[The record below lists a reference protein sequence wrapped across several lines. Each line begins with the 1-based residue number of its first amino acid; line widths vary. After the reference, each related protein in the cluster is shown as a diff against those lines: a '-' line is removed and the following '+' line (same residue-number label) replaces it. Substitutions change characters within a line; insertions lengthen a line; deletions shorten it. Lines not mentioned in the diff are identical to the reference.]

1 MQVAEALFLARST
14 YSDVGEKTLAFDSSG
29 PMRHLPFFDE
39 LALLDDN
46 DGNWR
51 AVSAGLVLLRLVD
64 AWVEEGP
71 AVVAADG
78 WGVRSVISAIDE
90 MPEGL
95 PARAILTSALDALC
109 SARTGDLHLV
119 APRLMAYAQ
128 LLDLDGKFAL
138 AADVYDTIIAHEDPV
153 EEHELVV
160 NALLRR
166 GHCLRELGDFAEAA
180 DIFTTAGQ
188 LAHRYGDMIGTLRA
202 RIGEAKIIM
211 TRGNLPKADA
221 ILDET
226 AARAS
231 EYGLNEVR
239 SRATQ
244 DRAHIA
250 HMRGQYDAAV
260 RFAYDAMRDSVS
272 DRERDRILNDL
283 AGSFYMLGVKSAARD
298 AFLILAATARE
309 QYQRWAASIN
319 LMELSAED
327 GMELQFER
335 YRQQLAAAALPPLLQ
350 TQFELHAGRA
360 YQVFGRG
367 DQARDWL
374 GRAHASATR
383 HAFNHL
389 VFAAEE
395 ALAANETAGRRV
407 WQEPAAFD
415 IPRDLKSIIQDLRE
429 MRILSAVT

>member
-1 MQVAEALFLARST
+1 
-14 YSDVGEKTLAFDSSG
+14 
-29 PMRHLPFFDE
+29 MRHLPFFDE
-39 LALLDDN
+39 LALLHDN
-46 DGNWR
+46 DASWR

-71 AVVAADG
+71 AVVTADG
-78 WGVRSVISAIDE
+78 WGVRSVISAVDE

-95 PARAILTSALDALC
+95 PARAILTSTLDALC
-109 SARTGDLHLV
+109 TARTGDLHLV
-119 APRLMAYAQ
+119 APRLMAYARS
-128 LLDLDGKFAL
+128 LDIDGKWAL

-166 GHCLRELGDFAEAA
+166 GHCLRELGDFSEAA
-180 DIFTTAGQ
+180 NAFTTAGQ

-202 RIGEAKIIM
+202 RIGEAKIVM
-211 TRGNLPKADA
+211 TRGNLPEADA

-231 EYGLNEVR
+231 EYSLIEVR
-239 SRATQ
+239 SMATH
-244 DRAHIA
+244 DRAQIA

-260 RFAYDAMRDSVS
+260 RFAYDAMRDSARDS
-272 DRERDRILNDL
+272 ERDRILNDL

-298 AFLILAATARE
+298 AFLILAATAHE
-309 QYQRWAASIN
+309 QYQRWIASIN

-335 YRQQLAAAALPPLLQ
+335 YRQQLAAANLPPMLR
-350 TQFELHAGRA
+350 TQFELHAGRG
-360 YQVFGRG
+360 YQAFGRF
-367 DQARDWL
+367 DQAREWL
-374 GRAHASATR
+374 ERAQASATR
-383 HAFNHL
+383 HGFGRL
-389 VFAAEE
+389 VFAADE
-395 ALAANETAGRRV
+395 ALAVSETGSRRV

-415 IPRDLKSIIQDLRE
+415 IPRDLELIVQDLRE
-429 MRILSAVT
+429 MRVLSEVT